1 MARPGDSAVA
11 ARPVYQRPALEGA
24 SLAAHKRPRMYPPI
38 VAYEISIERDGPAR
52 DLDVRPLRLLIRRA
66 LAAEGIADAAVALL
80 FAGDELLLRLNREH
94 RGIED
99 FTDVLAFPAEE
110 GETAPR
116 DDLREGDGAP
126 GDEEQPPPFLGDI
139 AVSAPA
145 VRRQAE
151 DAGLDFETE
160 LQHVVL
166 HGLLHLLG
174 YDHDNAADAV
184 AMREREE
191 AVLGGEIH
199 AAGGGHGTHGG

>member
-1 MARPGDSAVA
+1 MRGGAPLYPRAV
-11 ARPVYQRPALEGA
+11 G
-24 SLAAHKRPRMYPPI
+24 
-38 VAYEISIERDGPAR
+38 YEISIELDGAAR
-52 DLDVRPLRLLIRRA
+52 ELDVRPVRVMIRRA
-66 LAAEGIADAAVALL
+66 LAGEGIADAAVALL

-116 DDLREGDGAP
+116 DDFRGDDP
-126 GDEEQPPPFLGDI
+126 RDDEPPPPFLGDI
-139 AVSAPA
+139 AVSTPA

-151 DAGLDFETE
+151 DAGLAFEAE
-160 LQHVVL
+160 LHHVVL
-166 HGLLHLLG
+166 HALLHLLG
-174 YDHDNAADAV
+174 YDHDAAEDAV

-199 AAGGGHGTHGG
+199 AAGGGHGTHGD

>member
-1 MARPGDSAVA
+1 MLRPGDSAVA
-11 ARPVYQRPALEGA
+11 ARPVYQRAGA
-24 SLAAHKRPRMYPPI
+24 GIPAAHEGGPLYPRS
-38 VAYEISIERDGPAR
+38 VAYEISIELDGAAR
-52 DLDVRPLRLLIRRA
+52 DLDVRPVRTMIRRA
-66 LAAEGIADAAVALL
+66 LETEEIAHAAVALL

-116 DDLREGDGAP
+116 DDMGSGAP
-126 GDEEQPPPFLGDI
+126 AEDDEPPPFLGDI
-139 AVSAPA
+139 AVSTPA

-151 DAGLDFETE
+151 DAGLSFEEE
-160 LQHVVL
+160 LHHVVL

-174 YDHDNAADAV
+174 YDHDAAEDAV

-191 AVLGGEIH
+191 AVLGSEIH
-199 AAGGGHGTHGG
+199 AAGGGHGLHGD